1 MKIAI
6 ICDVPLKENNGTAIA
21 ALNLIHFLKKRGH
34 SLTIVC
40 PESDIPK
47 MEDEI
52 RVPKINFFFLNGYV
66 EKNGVTLARP
76 EKRILKKV
84 IENVDVVH
92 LLVPFSL
99 SRAAVK
105 IARSLGV
112 PITASFH
119 CQAENVSNHIKMMNN
134 QWFNEQVY
142 KNFYRAVYR
151 YCDCVHYPTQF
162 IRNVFENSTGP
173 TNGFVI
179 SNGVNPLFLSWQKC
193 AERPGE
199 YRDRF
204 IILCSGRYSQEK
216 AQHILIEAAKLS
228 KYAENL
234 QLIFAGDGPYK
245 EKLKKQASD
254 LPVPPLFRFFGR
266 EELADVIS
274 YADLYVHTAEIEI
287 ESVACLEAICGGLL
301 PIIADSPRSA
311 TRYFALTQ
319 NNLFR
324 YDSPQELSEKI
335 DYWIEHEEE
344 KRICLE
350 KYLDFS
356 QKFAL
361 DECMKQMEE
370 MLFLA
375 ANHGKLDSEKF
386 DSVR

>member
-1 MKIAI
+1 M
-6 ICDVPLKENNGTAIA
+6 
-21 ALNLIHFLKKRGH
+21 
-34 SLTIVC
+34 
-40 PESDIPK
+40 
-47 MEDEI
+47 
-52 RVPKINFFFLNGYV
+52 
-66 EKNGVTLARP
+66 
-76 EKRILKKV
+76 
-84 IENVDVVH
+84 
-92 LLVPFSL
+92 
-99 SRAAVK
+99 
-105 IARSLGV
+105 
-112 PITASFH
+112 
-119 CQAENVSNHIKMMNN
+119 
-134 QWFNEQVY
+134 
-142 KNFYRAVYR
+142 
-151 YCDCVHYPTQF
+151 
-162 IRNVFENSTGP
+162 
-173 TNGFVI
+173 
-179 SNGVNPLFLSWQKC
+179 
-193 AERPGE
+193 
-199 YRDRF
+199 
-204 IILCSGRYSQEK
+204 
-216 AQHILIEAAKLS
+216 
-228 KYAENL
+228 
-234 QLIFAGDGPYK
+234 IFAGDGPYK

-375 ANHGKLDSEKF
+375 ANHGKLDTEKF
-386 DSVR
+386 DSAR

>member
-1 MKIAI
+1 MNRSIKIF
-6 ICDVPLKENNGTAIA
+6 T
-21 ALNLIHFLKKRGH
+21 
-34 SLTIVC
+34 
-40 PESDIPK
+40 
-47 MEDEI
+47 
-52 RVPKINFFFLNGYV
+52 
-66 EKNGVTLARP
+66 
-76 EKRILKKV
+76 
-84 IENVDVVH
+84 
-92 LLVPFSL
+92 VPFIDI
-99 SRAAVK
+99 V
-105 IARSLGV
+105 IA
-112 PITASFH
+112 
-119 CQAENVSNHIKMMNN
+119 
-134 QWFNEQVY
+134 Y
-142 KNFYRAVYR
+142 
-151 YCDCVHYPTQF
+151 HYPTQF

-179 SNGVNPLFLSWQKC
+179 SNGVNPLFLSRQKC